1 MRSKSAAL
9 IVASVLSAFGSSGA
23 SAAVNAPGLYFHQFS
38 GAAQGS
44 EWSTWTK
51 LGGTDR
57 FEFADVSG
65 AGAYPS
71 TVDSTGKITLDR
83 GQGTGMFR
91 SDGTASIDF
100 TLGGGVRFHSEM
112 HRAAHTDDRF
122 PAFLDK
128 AVLGDI
134 SFDGTWT
141 ARVHRVDPD
150 TGATTLD
157 VANRSLTVKVAGTTI
172 RIGADDG
179 WFVQAVW
186 TAADQAA
193 IRVVVPTPRNSR
205 FRTFDGCEISP
216 NLDCLGELRTRAD
229 GRMTL
234 ALFYQSRD
242 PFGAQRQ
249 TAEYIELTRVPTPG
263 VCMPLGLVLLSTTRR
278 NRSRW
283 GGFTGLPDR

>member
-1 MRSKSAAL
+1 MLSR
-9 IVASVLSAFGSSGA
+9 LSALLAVSLLFVVCACSGA
-23 SAAVNAPGLYFHQFS
+23 SGAVNPPGLYFHRFS

-44 EWSTWTK
+44 EWSTWSK
-51 LGGTDR
+51 LGGINR
-57 FEFADVSG
+57 YEFADLSG

-71 TVDSTGKITLDR
+71 TVDTTGKITLDR
-83 GQGTGMFR
+83 GQGTGTFR
-91 SDGTASIDF
+91 DDGTATIDF

-112 HRAAHTDDRF
+112 HRAAHTDERF

-128 AVLGDI
+128 AVVGDA

-157 VANRSLTVKVAGTTI
+157 QADRSLTVKVSGTTV
-172 RIGADDG
+172 RISAADG

-193 IRVVVPTPRNSR
+193 IRVVVPTPPNPR
-205 FRTFDGCEISP
+205 FRTFDGCQISQ
-216 NLDCLGELRTRAD
+216 NLDCLGELRARPD
-229 GRMTL
+229 GTMTL
-234 ALFYQSRD
+234 ALFCQSRD
-242 PFGAQRQ
+242 SLGAQTQ

-263 VCMPLGLVLLSTTRR
+263 ACVPFGLAFLSTTRR
-278 NRSRW
+278 YRLRA
-283 GGFTGLPDR
+283 R